1 MNEMLFLFLVAP
13 KGYEQLTSVVVAPSK
28 EIASSKAMTN
38 PAIKELTDM
47 DVELTVVNVSSGMAV
62 QGYNVNITKSGMFH

>member
-28 EIASSKAMTN
+28 EIAGSKAMTN